1 MKPTL
6 QARLFTALEILL
18 LFSIVLAVLLPF
30 NPASSTGVPSRDSGV
45 FLYTGW
51 RVLHGEIPYLQ
62 IWDHKPPVI
71 YYLDAFGLI
80 LTPDST
86 WGVWMVEAVSLT
98 LAAAFGFYLSKRLYG
113 LFPAIFISFLWLF
126 SAFHILVGGNLTTEY
141 VLPFQF
147 ALLWLFYRA
156 ESEHHYGWRG
166 FALGAVTA
174 LLFFTRQNA
183 VAIAVAIGFYLLVS
197 RISRREFRRFVGDSL
212 PILAGGLTVTA
223 LIVGYFAY
231 KGALPAFW
239 DVAFGY
245 NFAYIDE
252 RGDPQRV
259 NALLQGLTQLEK
271 IGLAQIAF
279 IGWGAALLLL
289 SFKKERIAP
298 EARSLLWMGIIALPI
313 ELWMVSIGGR
323 PRIPY
328 FTVLLPVLSVF
339 AGFTLWL
346 VFDSILKDV
355 PRVAGAGLVLIMVAS
370 LWSVLAADY
379 TDLSDFYAQPSGDS
393 ELTAYIQNNTS
404 QQDTV
409 LMWGAESA
417 YNFVTRRASPTR
429 FVYQYPL
436 YNGYGGKA
444 YLSEFFNDILTNKPR
459 LIILSSDTKFSDFR
473 FPRRDNQIGA
483 LMDQVKSRYTETV
496 ELGNWLIYS
505 YNGQ

>member
-1 MKPTL
+1 MNPTL
-6 QARLFTALEILL
+6 KARLFTALEILL

-30 NPASSTGVPSRDSGV
+30 NPASSPGVPSRDSGV

-71 YYLDAFGLI
+71 YYLDALGLA

-86 WGVWMVEAVSLT
+86 WGVWMVEVVSLT
-98 LAAAFGFYLSKRLYG
+98 LAAAFGFYLLKRLYG

-141 VLPFQF
+141 ALPFQF
-147 ALLWLFYRA
+147 ALFWLFFRA
-156 ESEHHYGWRG
+156 ESERHYGWRG

-183 VAIAVAIGFYLLVS
+183 VAIAVAIGFYLLIRRFS
-197 RISRREFRRFVGDSL
+197 QREFRRFVSDSL
-212 PILAGGLTVTA
+212 PILVGGLTVTVG
-223 LIVGYFAY
+223 IVGYFAY
-231 KGALPAFW
+231 QGALPAFW
-239 DVAFGY
+239 EVAFQY
-245 NFAYIDE
+245 NFAYIGE
-252 RGDPQRV
+252 RGDPERI
-259 NALLQGLTQLEK
+259 NALLQGLNQLEK
-271 IGLAQIAF
+271 VGLAQIAF
-279 IGWGAALLLL
+279 MGWGAALLLL
-289 SFKKERIAP
+289 IFKKERIAP
-298 EARSLLWMGIIALPI
+298 KSRSLLWMTLIALPI

-339 AGFTLWL
+339 AGFGLWL

-379 TDLSDFYAQPSGDS
+379 VELSSFYAQPTGDS
-393 ELTAYIQNNTS
+393 ELIAYIQDNTS
-404 QQDTV
+404 QQDMV

-417 YNFVTRRASPTR
+417 YNFMTRRASPTR

-444 YLSEFFNDILTNKPR
+444 YLSEFLNDILVNRPR
-459 LIILSSDTKFSDFR
+459 LIIFSSNAKFSDFR

-496 ELGNWLIYS
+496 ELGDWLIYR
-505 YNGQ
+505 YTGD